1 MPTVREHD
9 RGDSLIEIL
18 VALAILSIG
27 VSALVTALGVNATTT
42 VTNRSSAQLDAVL
55 LSAAEHVKT
64 LPFTTVCTGGLD
76 WQPPLSTADLPRDAA
91 FSVRWREA
99 HVFNADATACNPS
112 STAASGTELAQVR
125 IEVSG
130 DGFQPRT
137 LDVTVRRSLT

>member
-1 MPTVREHD
+1 MSSVGRGD

-42 VTNRSSAQLDAVL
+42 ATNRSSAQLDAVL
-55 LSAAEHVKT
+55 LSAAEHVKA
-64 LPFTTVCTGGLD
+64 LPFTTVCTGALD
-76 WQPPLSTADLPRDAA
+76 WQPVLSTTDVPRDAT

-99 HVFNADATACNPS
+99 HVFSVDTTACDPS
-112 STAASGTELAQVR
+112 SAVATGTELAQVR